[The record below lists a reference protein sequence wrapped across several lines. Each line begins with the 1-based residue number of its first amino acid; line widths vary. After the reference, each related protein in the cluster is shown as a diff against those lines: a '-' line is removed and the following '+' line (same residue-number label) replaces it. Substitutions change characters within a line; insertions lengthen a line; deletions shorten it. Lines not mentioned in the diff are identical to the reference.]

1 MRFVLYVLQVTWF
14 SRDWKNSY
22 PVVLAVKDR
31 AKSSVSSWYQSARLI
46 TARLVQLKIDLQV
59 REDWQISFCS
69 DHLGRRRRVGALSI
83 STSWQVEL
91 FLSISLRCWSKHCYK
106 LDRDWFDWS
115 WSLRVDCVQRRSGSF
130 RSHPFQ
136 TCVQIRSRKK
146 RKDLTDRQPCTRW
159 TLYSFV
165 CEVPAGKEPNQKKM
179 DRIW

>member
-146 RKDLTDRQPCTRW
+146 
-159 TLYSFV
+159 
-165 CEVPAGKEPNQKKM
+165 KERLNRSATVHKVDIIFLRM
-179 DRIW
+179 